1 MMGKIINFSH
11 MYESFRELS
20 VQCICSFIDLFVG
33 FAVQFFETFMYS
45 NFSHTAGQDFPLIPR
60 ASLHSG
66 NLFLRCAGPLSSGTI
81 SFCQLFLLSPE
92 LLEF

>member
-1 MMGKIINFSH
+1 MGKIINCSH

-45 NFSHTAGQDFPLIPR
+45 NFSHTASQDFPPIPR
-60 ASLHSG
+60 VSLHSG
-66 NLFLRCAGPLSSGTI
+66 NLFLRRAGPLSSGTI

>member
-1 MMGKIINFSH
+1 

-45 NFSHTAGQDFPLIPR
+45 NFSHTAGQISP
-60 ASLHSG
+60 SSHG
-66 NLFLRCAGPLSSGTI
+66 CLFTPAI
-81 SFCQLFLLSPE
+81 FSFDVQDLCHQAQYLLSALPIVP
-92 LLEF
+92 